1 MSDQTTLPREDR
13 IDWSQSAD
21 KIVAFID
28 ALNPSRKASEKETFA
43 KATIN
48 NQTIS
53 IHRARAGGTMSSY
66 PAGTITRCDE
76 RLWVQTGRGHLE
88 IVAIYVAGEECNAP
102 EYFTARGFAPGDL
115 FDRSHVWVE
124 SETQTRSR
132 DAA

>member
-1 MSDQTTLPREDR
+1 MSDPTTLPREDK
-13 IDWSQSAD
+13 IDWRQSAD

-28 ALNPSRKASEKETFA
+28 TLNSPHQLEENETSA

-48 NQTIS
+48 NQTIA

-66 PAGTITRCDE
+66 PPGTITRCDE

-88 IVAIYVAGEECNAP
+88 MESILIENEELDAA
-102 EYFTARGFAPGDL
+102 EYFTRHGFAPGDM
-115 FDRSHVWVE
+115 FDRSHVWIE
-124 SETQTRSR
+124 SPMQGRSR

>member
-1 MSDQTTLPREDR
+1 MPDQDTLPREDK
-13 IDWSQSAD
+13 IDWHQSAD

-28 ALNPSRKASEKETFA
+28 TLHSPNQPNENETSA

-48 NQTIS
+48 KQTIS

-88 IVAIYVAGEECNAP
+88 IESLLIEGEELDPAQ
-102 EYFTARGFAPGDL
+102 YFTTHGYAPGDM
-115 FDRSHVWVE
+115 FDRSHVWIE
-124 SETQTRSR
+124 SPMQGRSR